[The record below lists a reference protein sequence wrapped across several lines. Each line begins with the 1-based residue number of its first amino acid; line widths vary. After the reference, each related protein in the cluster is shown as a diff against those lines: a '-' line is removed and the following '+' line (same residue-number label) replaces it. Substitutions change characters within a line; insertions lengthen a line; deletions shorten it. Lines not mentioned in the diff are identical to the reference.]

1 MPERKVN
8 YMKTKK
14 LFLLIS
20 IVTVLLV
27 GVASVSYAA
36 TIYSSPAELV
46 AALTGKSVDQAV
58 ADRQAGDSYGAQ
70 ALEAGKLEEFQDA
83 REELFKARLDQAVT
97 DGQLTQAE
105 ADERLAAMELRQE
118 TCDGTGTGNGQGSG
132 LGCGLGG
139 GMGRGNGAG
148 AGLGNCIR

>member
-1 MPERKVN
+1 
-8 YMKTKK
+8 MKTKK

-36 TIYSSPAELV
+36 TVYSSPAELV

-70 ALEAGKLEEFQDA
+70 ALEADKLEEFQDA
-83 REELFKARLDQAVT
+83 RDEIFKARLDQAVT

-132 LGCGLGG
+132 LGMGRGNGAGAGMGG

-148 AGLGNCIR
+148 AGLGNCIS